1 MPHLFGAN
9 QSCIN
14 LKNRIFWISQRL
26 IISTTFIIKDAFDFP
41 DCYGM
46 NWDACWDCLT
56 DMVGKPLHIKLIG
69 VERIRQKFPRHAG
82 ILLELLKDLKHYDE
96 DCKDQIRIEIVV
108 GEAQY
113 EID

>member
-1 MPHLFGAN
+1 MY
-9 QSCIN
+9 QSKESYILDFSKIN
-14 LKNRIFWISQRL
+14 HINDIHR
-26 IISTTFIIKDAFDFP
+26 IIKDEFDFP
-41 DCYGM
+41 DYYGM

-56 DMVGKPLHIKLIG
+56 DMVGNPLHIKLIG